1 MNRFFFAAQCGLL
14 CAASLLGQTKTG
26 TSATT
31 ATKKAAAPATG
42 TKKAAAAPASRAN
55 LMNPASLN
63 AKAPESYN
71 VKFVTT
77 KGDVVIAVTRSWA
90 PLGADRFYNLVKNGY
105 FTNTAFY
112 RIVPGFVVQWGF
124 SPNPAINRVWEK
136 ASIQDDPVT
145 QSNRRGT
152 IVFAT
157 SGPNTRTTQ
166 LFINLADNARLDGM
180 GFAAFGQVTS
190 GLDAIDKLNS
200 EYGEKPEQG
209 EIATKGAAYLNK
221 EFPNLDLIKSA
232 TIIGNTPA
240 SPNAPMPKP
249 TPK

>member
-1 MNRFFFAAQCGLL
+1 MNRFLFAATCGVLS
-14 CAASLLGQTKTG
+14 AASVIAQTKAG
-26 TSATT
+26 TATS
-31 ATKKAAAPATG
+31 TKKAAPAAPATAA
-42 TKKAAAAPASRAN
+42 KKAATPAAPRGN
-55 LMNPASLN
+55 LMNPASLKE
-63 AKAPESYN
+63 KAPDSYN
-71 VKFVTT
+71 VKLVTT
-77 KGDVVIAVTRSWA
+77 KGEVVIQVNRSWA
-90 PLGADRFYNLVKNGY
+90 PQGADRFYNLVKNGY
-105 FTNTAFY
+105 YTNTAFY

-124 SPNPAINRVWEK
+124 SPKPELNKVWDK
-136 ASIQDDPVT
+136 ATIPDDPVT

-190 GLDAIDKLNS
+190 GMEFIDKLDS
-200 EYGEKPEQG
+200 EYGERPDQG

-221 EFPNLDLIKSA
+221 EFPNLDVIKSA

-240 SPNAPMPKP
+240 APNPPLKKP
-249 TPK
+249 TP